1 VGVGK
6 HVLIDVFEVPFEV
19 LDNEKL
25 ILQCL
30 IQAASKAGA
39 TILHSYAHHFEPQG
53 VSCVVV
59 ISESHFSVHTWPE
72 RLYAAV
78 DLFTCGDSVDL
89 DMATQE
95 ILQFLGG
102 DPKVLVLE
110 RGDIH
115 DRRLGTSPDFRFV

>member
-1 VGVGK
+1 M
-6 HVLIDVFEVPFEV
+6 LIDVFEVPFEV

-25 ILQCL
+25 VLQCL
-30 IQAASKAGA
+30 IRAASKAGA
-39 TILHSYAHHFEPQG
+39 TILHSFVHHFEPHG

-59 ISESHFSVHTWPE
+59 ISESHFSIHTWPE

-89 DMATQE
+89 DVAVQE
-95 ILQFLGG
+95 ILQFLKGN
-102 DPKVLVLE
+102 PKVLVLE
-110 RGDIH
+110 RGDVH